1 MGVKSGGLGIY
12 RNSIFEN
19 FENDIIGYEA
29 KHTEFYGSW
38 RNWDLFYFY

>member
-1 MGVKSGGLGIY
+1 MGVKSGGFGIY

-19 FENDIIGYEA
+19 FENDISYEA